1 MVDLPKEC
9 ILLVKKTWEKIS
21 NNLFD
26 YSDDIMY
33 RYFEKYPEYLN
44 AFPKFA
50 HVSLNDLKGKA
61 IFRAHGSRII
71 SQISTAVDCLDRDGG
86 LDEIKHFWQ
95 KIGDLHRRK
104 RINKQQLL
112 VSVIFKSYIKRVVL
126 FGLIYIK

>member
-1 MVDLPKEC
+1 MVDLSKEC
-9 ILLVKKTWEKIS
+9 ILLVKKTWEKIA

-50 HVSLNDLKGKA
+50 HTSINELKGKA
-61 IFRAHGSRII
+61 IFRAHGSRIV

-86 LDEIKHFWQ
+86 LDEIKNFWH

-112 VSVIFKSYIKRVVL
+112 VSVKYI
-126 FGLIYIK
+126 